1 MICNF
6 DVKTSSP
13 YGMAD
18 DLAACSTT
26 EKISKST
33 PDVLSLAKFIIS
45 LSKKAHQS
53 FRKTECETPNLFT
66 VIYIIKNYKIFTLTI
81 LKLSGT
87 SSVREYGTSEEKF
100 VFEVIR

>member
-1 MICNF
+1 PYGGQITESARAFAADPVATGNMETGFSKISFAMICNF

-45 LSKKAHQS
+45 LSKQ
-53 FRKTECETPNLFT
+53 N
-66 VIYIIKNYKIFTLTI
+66 
-81 LKLSGT
+81 
-87 SSVREYGTSEEKF
+87 
-100 VFEVIR
+100 